1 MSTDVRWSEC
11 SNDIRRKNTNGK
23 SDRNNE
29 NESCVTKEESYLNR
43 YRTFIRKNRFFMKL
57 IEDGLCRM
65 VIYTPSRFV
74 QHDEDDALHGSK
86 KKVLPETLYACI
98 HVWSLF
104 NEIVYHGF
112 GDGNGFTVGGILEN
126 SSNKDEQNRYKREN
140 TMVVGLRFI
149 LSMIECIEPSLEVS
163 AYYKPVS
170 PPSRSSFQ
178 QTSTQIKTHQ
188 RHMNALSVSA
198 KVEKIKFMCRMG
210 LLGLHFLKQRKR
222 MQDLN
227 ESACILEVGSTGILE
242 EGGILVPDECITKT
256 KEEYDRIKKLLY
268 VGKRTGRKMRAPLQK
283 KHQQSPTYQL
293 ISNISTLNS
302 SKMRYL
308 LLTIGEI
315 LNIYRPYY
323 YVSSSLQIEG
333 DYKENSKQKML
344 KLWLRSLCIDLLS
357 HQCSKISKAV
367 LVGNDIVDVSS
378 HSTKNEL
385 YHRKMKLFLYLLRSP
400 CWNIATQPVA
410 EKVAIVGNYIPIIGK
425 PLAQYLMD
433 VLNYWRQW
441 HFMLESK

>member
-11 SNDIRRKNTNGK
+11 SDDIRRKNTEG
-23 SDRNNE
+23 SPDRNNE
-29 NESCVTKEESYLNR
+29 NESSVTKEESYLNR
-43 YRTFIRKNRFFMKL
+43 YRTFIRKNRFLMKL

-65 VIYTPSRFV
+65 VIYAPSRFV
-74 QHDEDDALHGSK
+74 QHDEDDVLHGSK
-86 KKVLPETLYACI
+86 KKVLPETLYAWI

-112 GDGNGFTVGGILEN
+112 GDGNGFTVGGILEDC
-126 SSNKDEQNRYKREN
+126 SNKDEQNRYKSEN
-140 TMVVGLRFI
+140 NMVVLRFI
-149 LSMIECIEPSLEVS
+149 LSMIECFEPSWEVS
-163 AYYKPVS
+163 AYYRPVS
-170 PPSRSSFQ
+170 PKSRSTFL
-178 QTSTQIKTHQ
+178 QTSSQIQMHQ
-188 RHMNALSVSA
+188 RHMNSLSVSA
-198 KVEKIKFMCRMG
+198 KVEKIKFICRMV
-210 LLGLHFLKQRKR
+210 LLGLHYLNQRKR
-222 MQDLN
+222 MQDLD
-227 ESACILEVGSTGILE
+227 ESARILEVGSTGILE

-256 KEEYDRIKKLLY
+256 KEEIDRIKKLLY
-268 VGKRTGRKMRAPLQK
+268 VGKRTGRKMRAPL
-283 KHQQSPTYQL
+283 KHQQSPLYQL

-333 DYKENSKQKML
+333 NNKENSKQKML
-344 KLWLRSLCIDLLS
+344 KLWLRSLCIDILS
-357 HQCSKISKAV
+357 HQCTKISKTMV
-367 LVGNDIVDVSS
+367 VGNDIVDVSS
-378 HSTKNEL
+378 NSTKNEL
-385 YHRKMKLFLYLLRSP
+385 YHRKMKLVLYLLRAP
-400 CWNIATQPVA
+400 CWNIVTQPMA